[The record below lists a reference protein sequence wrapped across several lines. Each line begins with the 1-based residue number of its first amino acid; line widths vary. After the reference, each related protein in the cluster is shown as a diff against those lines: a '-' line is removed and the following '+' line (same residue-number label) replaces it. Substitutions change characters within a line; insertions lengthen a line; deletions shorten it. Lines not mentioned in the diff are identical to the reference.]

1 MYRGP
6 GELPVRGNNHE
17 NGDHKTNTY
26 TPMPYYYTH
35 LNTHTTLLYSHTTL
49 LYTLTPMVSVLRILK
64 STLGQSKI
72 ESTHSFLVRDLLT
85 NFWVLIH
92 DNFSRDKIFL
102 DWVPK
107 LVSVRTHQMVDDA
120 LVKSLPSPAFV
131 GHQQIMTGHVPC
143 TAALLRCF
151 GGQFLALILSAVFL
165 CFGSID
171 CLRYCFLASYS
182 ASGFFRAV
190 SDHDFVPLL

>member
-1 MYRGP
+1 VCP
-6 GELPVRGNNHE
+6 CVCVCVCACVCACACACVCVCVCVCECVCVCVC
-17 NGDHKTNTY
+17 D
-26 TPMPYYYTH
+26 
-35 LNTHTTLLYSHTTL
+35 
-49 LYTLTPMVSVLRILK
+49 
-64 STLGQSKI
+64 
-72 ESTHSFLVRDLLT
+72 
-85 NFWVLIH
+85 FWVLIH

-102 DWVPK
+102 DY
-107 LVSVRTHQMVDDA
+107 THQMVADA

-171 CLRYCFLASYS
+171 CLRDCFVASYS
-182 ASGFFRAV
+182 ASGFF
-190 SDHDFVPLL
+190 